1 MREDGGARQVIRYV
15 VSIVGHMALD
25 IWVRAI
31 HVRVESFELL
41 WIDGMPDKQGSE
53 RRRYPRFHGLH
64 LMANIGN
71 KLVRVA
77 EISAGGMTLEAG
89 FKLSDD
95 ALRFTLYPSD
105 NGKLDINHGIG
116 GTCRVVR
123 ADESFV
129 ALRFDPAT
137 YRLVKFIAECSDTG
151 PEQDSFL
158 G

>member
-1 MREDGGARQVIRYV
+1 
-15 VSIVGHMALD
+15 
-25 IWVRAI
+25 
-31 HVRVESFELL
+31 
-41 WIDGMPDKQGSE
+41 MPDDQGHE

-64 LMANIGN
+64 LMANIGG

-89 FKLSDD
+89 FKATAST
-95 ALRFTLYPSD
+95 LRFTLYPSD

-123 ADESFV
+123 EDAQFV

-137 YRLVKFIAECSDTG
+137 YRLVKFIAECSDAG
-151 PEQDSFL
+151 PDKDSFL
-158 G
+158 GA